1 MTTLSAPVLDYWS
14 AHNPNAE
21 VDFAPAVAPV
31 FVEPMSSAH
40 DMGLAKPQ
48 GPTVIYRSASLT
60 IYARRD
66 EGSELYIDLATGW
79 A

>member
-1 MTTLSAPVLDYWS
+1 MDYWT

-21 VDFAPAVAPV
+21 VSADDF
-31 FVEPMSSAH
+31 ETPMSSAH
-40 DMGLAKPQ
+40 DMGLAAPQ
-48 GPTVIYRSASLT
+48 APTVIYRSASLT

-66 EGSELYIDLATGW
+66 EGSALYIDLDTGW